1 MRNVFDTLRHIFS
14 TVNVTHVVW
23 CAAVLLTMLILA
35 VLHHIWKDDLKKLR
49 LWRLLCLVPLLI
61 CCVHAFIYVVGA
73 PIVFLGGFFVMYIIA
88 VLALIPA
95 LFAKRRIGYCITA
108 VLTGILSCL
117 CGFYFCAISPNIF
130 NHSRESYTESFH
142 SLVMDMDEHYVLKE
156 WKEVDFSSLEA
167 KYMPMVEEAEREQS
181 AGKFADAV
189 MMFCTELH
197 DGHVGVEADFDDEDY
212 KSVITPHDYGFATV
226 KLDSGEI
233 IAVCTDETASDLGIE
248 GGTVITKWNG
258 KPVLQAAKEDVPDL
272 GTPVK
277 ANEEI
282 LDVMNLDLAG
292 DDTLE
297 VSFID
302 KNGSEQTVTV
312 HDKGGVKTKMEAMA
326 AFRGLTLPIDI
337 DKLLEENFSTRMLD
351 DKCGYLKVTAETM
364 GSSFQDYAGY
374 LTGNQKYA
382 RDMFRDKLNDLRS
395 QGMEY
400 LVIDLRNNEGGYDE
414 IGIALCD
421 LLTDKD
427 WYGEGL
433 GIRKD
438 GKYTC
443 VSDHKIHGTGEF
455 ADLKVVALTNY
466 ECCSAGD
473 GLSLYLSK
481 LPNVTVAG
489 ITDPCGC
496 NQETGGISTLSG
508 GIVIVYYPTGLVL
521 NEDGEPNID
530 IKSDRVSR
538 NPVEVRI
545 PFDHDA
551 AMKIF
556 HDKQDYEL
564 DWAVKYIEDNAE

>member
-1 MRNVFDTLRHIFS
+1 MKNVFDTLRHIFA
-14 TVNVTHVVW
+14 TVNVTHIVW

-35 VLHHIWKDDLKKLR
+35 VLHHIWKDDLKKLQ
-49 LWRLLCLVPLLI
+49 LWRLFCLVPLVI
-61 CCVHAFIYVVGA
+61 CGVHAFIYVIGA

-88 VLALIPA
+88 VLALIPM
-95 LFAKRRIGYCITA
+95 LFAKRKTGYRITA

-156 WKEVDFSSLEA
+156 WKEVDFSALEA
-167 KYMPMVEEAEREQS
+167 KYMPMVEEAEKEKS
-181 AGKFADAV
+181 PGKFADAV
-189 MMFCTELH
+189 MMFCSEMH
-197 DGHVGVEADFDDEDY
+197 DGHIGVEADFDDEDY

-226 KLDSGEI
+226 KLDSGEV
-233 IAVCTDETASDLGIE
+233 IAVCADETANALGIE
-248 GGTVITKWNG
+248 DGTVITKWNG
-258 KPVLQAAKEDVPDL
+258 KPVLQAAEEDVPDL

-277 ANEEI
+277 ANEEM

-302 KNGSEQTVTV
+302 KNGNEQTVTV

-326 AFRGLTLPIDI
+326 AFRGLKLPIDY
-337 DKLLEENFSTRMLD
+337 DKLLEENFSTKMLD

-364 GSSFQDYAGY
+364 GSSFQDYVGY
-374 LTGNQKYA
+374 LTGDQKYA
-382 RDMFRDKLNDLRS
+382 RDMFREKLNDLRT

-400 LVIDLRNNEGGYDE
+400 LVIDLRNNEGGFDE
-414 IGIALCD
+414 IAIALCD

-427 WYGEGL
+427 WYGQGL

-438 GKYTC
+438 GKYIC

-508 GIVIVYYPTGLVL
+508 GIVTVYYPTGLVL
-521 NEDGEPNID
+521 NENGEPNID
-530 IKSDRVSR
+530 TGSDRVSR
-538 NPVEVRI
+538 NPAEVHI

-556 HDKQDYEL
+556 HDNQDYEL
-564 DWAVKYIEDNAE
+564 DWVVKYIEDNAE